1 MVGSPMV
8 GGGPMVGGPMV
19 GGGQGVRTY
28 YISQEWTEA
37 ISCPSLGDTIHAGVL
52 VYGGYN
58 QWSVWAV
65 TEGGG
70 DTTNGSH
77 WVWDEKGGG
86 VLACVVMLCSIT
98 LIV

>member
-70 DTTNGSH
+70 IKQMVPTGFGMRKGEGCWH
-77 WVWDEKGGG
+77 VW
-86 VLACVVMLCSIT
+86 LCYVP
-98 LIV
+98 LH